1 MTILANR
8 CLDIIVDFGLL
19 GTLWRCFMLR
29 SEFSKGC
36 TKAKTTS
43 SMMYFPDQ
51 SFKNW
56 STSQN
61 FSNPGSVNLWHHG
74 GEQFWAIDR
83 WVILFKCRFFPGKC
97 WQHVCPSY
105 GYHHLF
111 PSGYTPPPFL
121 AILVWFPLGWIW
133 HVGGWVCPFEEHNK
147 YSGEKL
153 WRPLP
158 GRRRLL
164 RRRLR
169 ARVQRRQRVGWR
181 PILWPCWSS
190 WFPSTTCLHAG
201 WYWNSEDA

>member
-19 GTLWRCFMLR
+19 GTLLRCFMLR

-83 WVILFKCRFFPGKC
+83 WVILFKCRFSPGKC
-97 WQHVCPSY
+97 WQHVCPSH
-105 GYHHLF
+105 GYHHMF
-111 PSGYTPPPFL
+111 PSGCTHSPFL
-121 AILVWFPLGWIW
+121 SYPLLVSFRLDLACWRLALSVRKTQQIFWWKTLETFAWASSPSSSSVTRSRSATATSGLATNTLALLVFLIPSYHMSSCRLIL
-133 HVGGWVCPFEEHNK
+133 K
-147 YSGEKL
+147 
-153 WRPLP
+153 
-158 GRRRLL
+158 
-164 RRRLR
+164 
-169 ARVQRRQRVGWR
+169 
-181 PILWPCWSS
+181 
-190 WFPSTTCLHAG
+190 
-201 WYWNSEDA
+201 